1 VFWLFRLVAARRRGG
16 GHRPPMRLCKIGNQQ
31 PVELLHVVHTI
42 ERCLGRQ
49 IIIVLRAQDAVKEPY
64 SAPPRSLIV
73 GAPPVAVF
81 AKGGSCQCWGF
92 MEAPRNRV
100 LAKDAKQARGAFDD
114 HSIQTVRIE

>member
-64 SAPPRSLIV
+64 SAPPPVIDRRCATRRGVYQGWELSVLRV
-73 GAPPVAVF
+73 HGGASQSGLG
-81 AKGGSCQCWGF
+81 KRCQAG
-92 MEAPRNRV
+92 PRRF
-100 LAKDAKQARGAFDD
+100 R
-114 HSIQTVRIE
+114 

>member
-81 AKGGSCQCWGF
+81 TKGGSCQC
-92 MEAPRNRV
+92 
-100 LAKDAKQARGAFDD
+100 
-114 HSIQTVRIE
+114 